1 VRPPKPLPPELTGGI
16 FTRSEARQLGVSSD
30 RLRARDIQRIA
41 HAIYRHLGPAAD
53 TEPSRSAFQPA
64 ALKAGDPAQLEI
76 LRALCR
82 RSAVVRVSH
91 VTAALLHGL
100 PLPRRWADSAT
111 LHLVGRSS
119 SHASVSDPG
128 VRVHRTSVVPQC
140 AYHLQGVPVS
150 PPPELFVEL
159 ARYLRVPELVEV
171 GDQLVRTPRAG
182 LETRASPW
190 SSLQK
195 LEHSVRQGSGRLGIL
210 RAREAL
216 RLVRVGADS
225 PPETRLRLALISA
238 GLPEPQLQIPL
249 EPRDPFAPVGDAGYR
264 SQRLVIQ
271 YEGEHHFTPEQQARD
286 QRRNAQFE
294 AAGWTVMLANR
305 VDLKENF
312 QGLVARVRM
321 HLEDR

>member
-1 VRPPKPLPPELTGGI
+1 MRPPKPLPPALTGGI
-16 FTRSEARQLGVSSD
+16 FTRTEARQLGVSSD

-41 HAIYRHLGPAAD
+41 HATYRHLGPP
-53 TEPSRSAFQPA
+53 TETQSATFAVQPA
-64 ALKAGDPAQLEI
+64 ALQDGDPAQLEM

-82 RSAVVRVSH
+82 RCAVVRVSH

-100 PLPRRWADSAT
+100 PLPRRWTESTT
-111 LHLVGRSS
+111 LHLTGRSS

-128 VRVHRTSVVPQC
+128 VRLHRTSAVPQREYC
-140 AYHLQGVPVS
+140 LHGVPVS

-159 ARYLRVPELVEV
+159 ARYLRVPELVVV

-182 LETRASPW
+182 LETRVSPW
-190 SSLQK
+190 SSLRE
-195 LEHSVRQGSGRLGIL
+195 LEQSVRQGRGRLGIL

-249 EPRDPFAPVGDAGYR
+249 KPNDPFAPVGDAGYR

-305 VDLKENF
+305 VDLRENF
-312 QGLVARVRM
+312 QGLAARVKM
-321 HLEDR
+321 HFGAR